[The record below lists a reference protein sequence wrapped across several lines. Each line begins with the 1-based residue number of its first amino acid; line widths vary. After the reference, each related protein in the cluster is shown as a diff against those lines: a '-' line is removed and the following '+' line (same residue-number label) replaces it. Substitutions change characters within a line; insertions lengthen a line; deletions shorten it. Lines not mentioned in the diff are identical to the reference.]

1 MTTTANITQDLMI
14 KTIVGLQKA
23 VETGWDF
30 AREQLP
36 DMAVQFVAFGRAYD
50 SFIIALC
57 IAVFIGIYF
66 FVKKAFTSDDGDVK
80 GAAIVIGI
88 VGGIVSFVIFFA
100 NIKSFMM
107 VWFAPKIWL
116 MLELAKF
123 LK

>member
-1 MTTTANITQDLMI
+1 MTTTASVTQDLVI
-14 KTIVGLQKA
+14 KTIQGLQKA

-36 DMAVQFVAFGRAYD
+36 DMAMQFVAFGRAYD
-50 SFIIALC
+50 SFMILFSIALFVGVVVC
-57 IAVFIGIYF
+57 IVKAIKSENEEIYGP
-66 FVKKAFTSDDGDVK
+66 VIIVS
-80 GAAIVIGI
+80 VIGLLTSI
-88 VGGIVSFVIFFA
+88 TIFFG

-116 MLELAKF
+116 MVEFAKF

>member
-1 MTTTANITQDLMI
+1 MTTTASVTQDLVI
-14 KTIVGLQKA
+14 KTIQGLQKA

-36 DMAVQFVAFGRAYD
+36 DMAMQFVAFGRAYD
-50 SFIIALC
+50 SFMILFSIALFVGVVVC
-57 IAVFIGIYF
+57 I
-66 FVKKAFTSDDGDVK
+66 VKAIKSSDESVV
-80 GAAIVIGI
+80 AASLI
-88 VGGIVSFVIFFA
+88 VGTIGFTMGSIIFFS

-116 MLELAKF
+116 MVELAKF